1 MYRLLQREAAAW
13 YAGITLIAVLSACLL
28 LASGCGGGGGDT
40 EDSPSP
46 AQAAGV
52 DAALQVAWV
61 QLEGCVVD
69 EFYIPRTGAPVRAL
83 SIDDRL
89 LGSAVSGQDGA
100 VKLRVPAH
108 QAMTLAIDLRD
119 GKRMPVSTGSGKPVG
134 ACLRDPTP

>member
-69 EFYIPRTGAPVRAL
+69 EFYIPRTGAPVRACPSTVACSEAL
-83 SIDDRL
+83 SVARTAP
-89 LGSAVSGQDGA
+89 SS
-100 VKLRVPAH
+100 
-108 QAMTLAIDLRD
+108 
-119 GKRMPVSTGSGKPVG
+119 
-134 ACLRDPTP
+134 